1 MAKACSLP
9 GRLFAFEH
17 RVQKLSIQPI
27 HRMIRYHSSS
37 EFQFFAFKLNPIS
50 SKVKKMVKAC
60 SLPGR
65 LSSCAKIINTT
76 YVHIYRMIRQL
87 SRFEFFVVLSNYK
100 MANFVPDLLPKIY
113 REMTKIKYVQLFR
126 NKKEF
131 KKESGFS
138 NLRFLNQL

>member
-1 MAKACSLP
+1 M
-9 GRLFAFEH
+9 
-17 RVQKLSIQPI
+17 QKLSIQPV
-27 HRMIRYHSSS
+27 Y
-37 EFQFFAFKLNPIS
+37 K
-50 SKVKKMVKAC
+50 
-60 SLPGR
+60 
-65 LSSCAKIINTT
+65 
-76 YVHIYRMIRQL
+76 MIRQL

-100 MANFVPDLLPKIY
+100 MANFVPDLLPKLY